1 MVLEMHQA
9 DRQRAQAMTTPFA
22 KLKVVQSIPETEIR
36 QQFEQELLSQRLIAE
51 QDLKR
56 REDGSYFYGYLQTMF
71 VWYRKGYEAGACRS

>member
-9 DRQRAQAMTTPFA
+9 DQQRAQAMTAPFA

-36 QQFEQELLSQRLIAE
+36 QQFEQELLSQRLISE
-51 QDLKR
+51 HDLKR

-71 VWYRKGYEAGACRS
+71 TWYRKGYEAGSCRS

>member
-1 MVLEMHQA
+1 
-9 DRQRAQAMTTPFA
+9 MTAPFA

-36 QQFEQELLSQRLIAE
+36 QQFEQELLSQRLVAE

-71 VWYRKGYEAGACRS
+71 IWYRKGYEAGACRN